1 MNRPYPSL
9 YKYQASKRN
18 GEIFAREENDL
29 LRESIKLIREYNQD
43 EVKFKLI
50 PLDNCPRC
58 GKVIRVDRF
67 NYMRHLYNCV
77 KARRRY
83 RI

>member
-1 MNRPYPSL
+1 MNRPYPVL
-9 YKYQASKRN
+9 FKRDK
-18 GEIFAREENDL
+18 EEAEKL
-29 LRESIKLIREYNQD
+29 AECFQIKREYNP
-43 EVKFKLI
+43 EMKYKLI

-67 NYMRHLYNCV
+67 NYMRHLFNCV